1 MKNGDVVCE
10 VEMDQF
16 TVGMEIDDKGYLA
29 RICKYLG
36 HVDVCMCVCMKYHG
50 CPFLLAFPLRK
61 FHRYLLIHTH
71 TLSSSN
77 SGISRHKGRASGR
90 AFSSLGL

>member
-1 MKNGDVVCE
+1 MTTWRKAEGDLVKNGDVVCE

-36 HVDVCMCVCMKYHG
+36 HVDVCVCLYEFSYHG
-50 CPFLLAFPLRK
+50 CALPPCLPL
-61 FHRYLLIHTH
+61 
-71 TLSSSN
+71 
-77 SGISRHKGRASGR
+77 
-90 AFSSLGL
+90 